1 MRGYGQKYGGGQG
14 LQPITEL
21 ESENHTSMYIQN
33 YNQVGLQQS
42 NGGAINNNL
51 QQSQGVYNQQQH
63 YSNPNFVREE
73 NLKYIDLEK
82 IFSDTDDSASRMNDS
97 LLDDC
102 DNLVPKENQRQFQQ
116 NVLNQFQ
123 NYKTQTN
130 KDLTRSYGQNY
141 QNDKSLDLTL
151 NLTRNY
157 NSGGGNNMIVGGAHE
172 NSINDSL
179 MYIVNELGGDNRF
192 RHQGTPAS
200 INSNNNNNYMNN
212 NNQINLND
220 TQMIYQKY
228 EDTVKMMSQ
237 LQRQLG
243 TSVDSNQASLL
254 LRSDKFRSSLE
265 NNNEAI
271 KRSQNQQIIGGIS
284 QQPLQQP
291 QIQQTYS
298 SGSNSGGNSP
308 STNIQ
313 FNLRQPKPQI
323 ENNKPQLGGY
333 KQNEKITQGPS
344 ITNQYLPN
352 TQSTSI
358 SSDYRQNPNFNNSNG
373 FEQGLAY
380 SNLNQNNT
388 ALKYSLQSPQL
399 NQSMNNSNNQFQYLT
414 PQSNKQVTSQFA
426 NNSTVFSSPQSIQ
439 SSQFSAFQAQGM
451 NPKQRRIFNMEQK
464 AILKQAEQRI
474 QLSND
479 PFLYQKRMEQE
490 ILSDRNYQKM
500 VEEELPVFCINCE
513 EYIKLNDVDK
523 HAEGECEAFQKRKAQ
538 QKSNPSTN
546 SGYGGGFRAGDG
558 GDSYLNEITEKIVQI
573 EQQIGLRLTKLKQL
587 PYHQQNNQ
595 LIEASEAVLRQS
607 QNIRLN
613 NENAIQINHSIQQ
626 IQLQR
631 QQVTVLQ
638 NDNKN
643 VGVLI
648 LWDRLIFLADE
659 KALRVRYFKERQQNL
674 NMSIGNTS
682 QDREIMMLEQ
692 ELKKLESLTQK
703 EKEKVQYWK
712 MQSEMMEQIKKQDIN
727 NLKYI
732 KDNHSYQIIKNLQS
746 ERDSETQ
753 SSAGL
758 SSQTGDFI
766 ITNQLQINNPV
777 TQNAEDRKK
786 IFFKEALNV
795 KFSFPQNH
803 RSRNVDLQQLYDA
816 ATKQNVPQQQWPE
829 FIRSRMN
836 QI

>member
-1 MRGYGQKYGGGQG
+1 MRGYQQKYGGGQG

-33 YNQVGLQQS
+33 YNQFGLQQS
-42 NGGAINNNL
+42 NGGAFNNNF
-51 QQSQGVYNQQQH
+51 QRNQGVHNQQQQN

-130 KDLTRSYGQNY
+130 KDLTKSYGQNY
-141 QNDKSLDLTL
+141 QNDKTLDLTL

-157 NSGGGNNMIVGGAHE
+157 NSGGGNNMILGGAHE

-179 MYIVNELGGDNRF
+179 MYIVNELGGDSRF
-192 RHQGTPAS
+192 RQQGTPAS
-200 INSNNNNNYMNN
+200 INNNNNNNYIHN

-220 TQMIYQKY
+220 TQVMYQKY

-237 LQRQLG
+237 LQKQLG
-243 TSVDSNQASLL
+243 TSVDSNQASQL
-254 LRSDKFRSSLE
+254 LRSDRFRSSIE
-265 NNNEAI
+265 SNNEAI
-271 KRSQNQQIIGGIS
+271 KRSQNPQNIGSTS
-284 QQPLQQP
+284 QQQFQQP

-313 FNLRQPKPQI
+313 YNLRQPKPQI
-323 ENNKPQLGGY
+323 ENNKTQQGY

-373 FEQGLAY
+373 YEQQLAY
-380 SNLNQNNT
+380 SNLNQNNP
-388 ALKYSLQSPQL
+388 ALKYSLQSPQQ
-399 NQSMNNSNNQFQYLT
+399 NQSMNNSNMQSQYLT
-414 PQSNKQVTSQFA
+414 PQSNKQATSQFG

-538 QKSNPSTN
+538 QKQNPSV
-546 SGYGGGFRAGDG
+546 SSYGGGFRPGEG
-558 GDSYLNEITEKIVQI
+558 GDSYLSEITEKIVQI
-573 EQQIGLRLTKLKQL
+573 EQQIGSRLAKLKQQ
-587 PYHQQNNQ
+587 PYSQLNNQ
-595 LIEASEAVLRQS
+595 LIEASDAVIRQS
-607 QNIRLN
+607 QSIRFN
-613 NENAIQINHSIQQ
+613 NENAIQIHHNVQQ

-631 QQVTVLQ
+631 QQITVLH
-638 NDNKN
+638 NDSKN
-643 VGVLI
+643 VGMLI

-674 NMSIGNTS
+674 NLSMANTS

-758 SSQTGDFI
+758 SSQTGDFV
-766 ITNQLQINNPV
+766 ITNQLLINNPV

-816 ATKQNVPQQQWPE
+816 AIKQNIPQQQWPE
-829 FIRSRMN
+829 FIRNRMN